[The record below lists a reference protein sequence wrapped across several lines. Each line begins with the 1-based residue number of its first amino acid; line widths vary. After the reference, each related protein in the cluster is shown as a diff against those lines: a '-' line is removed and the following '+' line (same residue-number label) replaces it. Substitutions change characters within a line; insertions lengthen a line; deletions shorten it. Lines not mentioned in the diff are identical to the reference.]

1 MIENE
6 DLENGKILVIKDSF
20 AQAVN
25 PFLAMTAGTV
35 VSWDLRYN
43 TDSLRDYIAENDFDA
58 VLVLYSESMINH
70 HREGRFMF
78 DFT

>member
-1 MIENE
+1 M
-6 DLENGKILVIKDSF
+6 
-20 AQAVN
+20 AVS
-25 PFLAMTAGTV
+25 TV

-58 VLVLYSESMINH
+58 VLVMYSESMINRN
-70 HREGRFMF
+70 REGRFMF